1 MKQRNIALS
10 IVLTVVTCGIYWL
23 YWLSCLTNDIHRLS
37 GKKTTASGRMAALY
51 SVITCTFYSYY
62 WYYKAGD
69 ELVEAR
75 RERGLPLDV
84 IKNKTYAII
93 AVVMAVVILV
103 IDALR
108 VAADVG
114 LNFEDKMSR
123 DPGFCG
129 ILVVTVLVMMIGALI
144 FQCIITGI
152 LFWII
157 YRRSDENPRVLYLL
171 MAILRVNIFAIAFL
185 QASVNDVI
193 AQDEMRQVEE

>member
-1 MKQRNIALS
+1 
-10 IVLTVVTCGIYWL
+10 
-23 YWLSCLTNDIHRLS
+23 
-37 GKKTTASGRMAALY
+37 MAALY

-93 AVVMAVVILV
+93 AVVMAVVILI